1 MDEPRRL
8 QRLSQLDLSNL
19 RIEDHGL
26 PMHVAALMFLDQAG
40 PSGELDLVNLI
51 VSNVPGP
58 RIPLYVAGAKIT
70 EIFQIGAVQGNV
82 TISVGAFSYAGQLN
96 LDVVGDPTPWPTS
109 RSSPA
114 ESRTR

>member
-40 PSGELDLVNLI
+40 PSGELDLDTLRVAVARRLHR
-51 VSNVPGP
+51 VPRLGRFCIAP
-58 RIPLYVAGAKIT
+58 RSA
-70 EIFQIGAVQGNV
+70 
-82 TISVGAFSYAGQLN
+82 
-96 LDVVGDPTPWPTS
+96 
-109 RSSPA
+109 
-114 ESRTR
+114 